1 MNKKTFT
8 VAVIFLIVT
17 LVWLGVNIF
26 WALSNKNCIF
36 DLIVAVL
43 FALAGAGMVYNRM
56 PQAQVQA
63 PRRGEQAPDSLTGRF
78 TVVSERGDRVFRQG
92 DAAVLWRMARGK
104 EDDRCARVRAAV
116 CAAVLRAVL
125 YAGPCGAAVAEAG
138 ARSRKRVK

>member
-43 FALAGAGMVYNRM
+43 FALAGAGMVYNECHKRKCRHLDE
-56 PQAQVQA
+56 VN
-63 PRRGEQAPDSLTGRF
+63 RHLTEGGF
-78 TVVSERGDRVFRQG
+78 AAVSECRCRVSSGRAPQLFCGVWRAGKRTIGTRGSVQRFVQRFC
-92 DAAVLWRMARGK
+92 VP
-104 EDDRCARVRAAV
+104 VRAARR
-116 CAAVLRAVL
+116 LRRPAPGV
-125 YAGPCGAAVAEAG
+125 GNV
-138 ARSRKRVK
+138 

>member
-43 FALAGAGMVYNRM
+43 FALAGACTTN
-56 PQAQVQA
+56 AISA
-63 PRRGEQAPDSLTGRF
+63 S
-78 TVVSERGDRVFRQG
+78 
-92 DAAVLWRMARGK
+92 
-104 EDDRCARVRAAV
+104 
-116 CAAVLRAVL
+116 
-125 YAGPCGAAVAEAG
+125 AGTST
-138 ARSRKRVK
+138 R

>member
-43 FALAGAGMVYNRM
+43 FALMWKLLSASFMKI
-56 PQAQVQA
+56 
-63 PRRGEQAPDSLTGRF
+63 
-78 TVVSERGDRVFRQG
+78 
-92 DAAVLWRMARGK
+92 AARNWI
-104 EDDRCARVRAAV
+104 
-116 CAAVLRAVL
+116 
-125 YAGPCGAAVAEAG
+125 
-138 ARSRKRVK
+138 S

>member
-43 FALAGAGMVYNRM
+43 FALAGAGAGVGMVYN
-56 PQAQVQA
+56 
-63 PRRGEQAPDSLTGRF
+63 ECH
-78 TVVSERGDRVFRQG
+78 
-92 DAAVLWRMARGK
+92 K
-104 EDDRCARVRAAV
+104 
-116 CAAVLRAVL
+116 
-125 YAGPCGAAVAEAG
+125 
-138 ARSRKRVK
+138 RKRKHLDEVNKYKIP

>member
-43 FALAGAGMVYNRM
+43 FALAGAGMVYNECHKRKCR
-56 PQAQVQA
+56 A
-63 PRRGEQAPDSLTGRF
+63 PRRGEPAPDSLTEGGF
-78 TVVSERGDRVFRQG
+78 AAVSECRCRVSSGRAPQLFCGVWRAGKRTIGTRGSVQRFVQRFC
-92 DAAVLWRMARGK
+92 VP
-104 EDDRCARVRAAV
+104 VRAARR
-116 CAAVLRAVL
+116 LRRPAPGV
-125 YAGPCGAAVAEAG
+125 GNV
-138 ARSRKRVK
+138 

>member
-43 FALAGAGMVYNRM
+43 FALAGAGTVYSECQKRKCRHLDEGNRHQI
-56 PQAQVQA
+56 P
-63 PRRGEQAPDSLTGRF
+63 
-78 TVVSERGDRVFRQG
+78 
-92 DAAVLWRMARGK
+92 
-104 EDDRCARVRAAV
+104 
-116 CAAVLRAVL
+116 
-125 YAGPCGAAVAEAG
+125 
-138 ARSRKRVK
+138 

>member
-43 FALAGAGMVYNRM
+43 FL
-56 PQAQVQA
+56 
-63 PRRGEQAPDSLTGRF
+63 SLYTHL
-78 TVVSERGDRVFRQG
+78 T
-92 DAAVLWRMARGK
+92 L
-104 EDDRCARVRAAV
+104 
-116 CAAVLRAVL
+116 
-125 YAGPCGAAVAEAG
+125 PT
-138 ARSRKRVK
+138 KRIV